1 VRGEVALTVIYINN
15 EYPGGDMKERLF
27 EKRNIYTGGHFVM
40 DDVYIDHYAKLCGAY
55 ATCVYM
61 GLCRYAD
68 RITQSCSPRIGLLAD
83 RLRISTRQVIRVLK
97 ILEDYN
103 IIRIERTPGEVSKY
117 VLIDSKYWKQ
127 IDACRKPVSH
137 RHQCH
142 TDTGTSATQ
151 TLPYVSQTP
160 PP

>member
-1 VRGEVALTVIYINN
+1 
-15 EYPGGDMKERLF
+15 MKERLF

-137 RHQCH
+137 RHQCPADTPLCQSDTTPL
-142 TDTGTSATQ
+142 TDRH
-151 TLPYVSQTP
+151 LTP
-160 PP
+160 D